1 MDQEYQDN
9 QLSMLLKENY
19 DREKKIA
26 DLQNLLLSL
35 KMVAVK
41 LKKQTEDDKVIIKD
55 LQQENEEL
63 KEQIKDDKVR
73 FEELK
78 QVNEELKI
86 SSQNITDE
94 MRTKCEEETRMLE
107 SDQQENIRI
116 QQAGSQNEGDRF
128 RIQNTYLKESLIKKS
143 KLVDLLL
150 LQINNM
156 KGHNETLQNKMQCLQ
171 QRTENDEEI
180 IKSLEKDFT
189 EFVQQSSDE
198 DKVNLSKIK
207 DLEQENL
214 QLQKSVKHQAVSEK
228 DKSLIRKL
236 ENENVRLKS
245 SAVFQNAIH
254 RKMQLQSKD
263 AMKTFHKE
271 MKIMRQK
278 LKHLEGVR
286 AEGHIRSGV
295 VNTWTPITQV
305 TRPISNLTMQM
316 MAAGR
321 EGS

>member
-1 MDQEYQDN
+1 MDQDY
-9 QLSMLLKENY
+9 QLSMLLKEKY

-41 LKKQTEDDKVIIKD
+41 LKKQTEDDNVRIEE

-107 SDQQENIRI
+107 SDQQENIIRI
-116 QQAGSQNEGDRF
+116 KQAGSQNEGDRF

-150 LQINNM
+150 LQINDM
-156 KGHNETLQNKMQCLQ
+156 KGHNETLQNQMQGLQ
-171 QRTENDEEI
+171 QRTEKDEEI

-286 AEGHIRSGV
+286 SGGYIRSGV
-295 VNTWTPITQV
+295 INTWTPITQV

>member
-1 MDQEYQDN
+1 MK
-9 QLSMLLKENY
+9 LF
-19 DREKKIA
+19 KI
-26 DLQNLLLSL
+26 
-35 KMVAVK
+35 
-41 LKKQTEDDKVIIKD
+41 
-55 LQQENEEL
+55 
-63 KEQIKDDKVR
+63 
-73 FEELK
+73 
-78 QVNEELKI
+78 
-86 SSQNITDE
+86 
-94 MRTKCEEETRMLE
+94 KC
-107 SDQQENIRI
+107 
-116 QQAGSQNEGDRF
+116 
-128 RIQNTYLKESLIKKS
+128 
-143 KLVDLLL
+143 
-150 LQINNM
+150 
-156 KGHNETLQNKMQCLQ
+156 
-171 QRTENDEEI
+171 NDEKI

-286 AEGHIRSGV
+286 AAGHMRSGV